1 MIMVVINLKSFSQV
15 REPNK
20 QSTFLADLEERL
32 LLLYTGKPRLAK
44 NLLQNVV
51 SVSTKSTKCNP
62 SLHPF
67 FADKELVRGGS

>member
-1 MIMVVINLKSFSQV
+1 MIIMVKSFSQV

-20 QSTFLADLEERL
+20 RSTFLADLEERL

-62 SLHPF
+62 SLHLV
-67 FADKELVRGGS
+67 FADKELVRGGP